1 MAKGKPPGPKIP
13 YRLPELIA
21 TQPDAPVFIT
31 EGEKCADIV
40 VKCGY
45 VTTSASE
52 GPGKWTAGT

>member
-45 VTTSASE
+45 VATSASE